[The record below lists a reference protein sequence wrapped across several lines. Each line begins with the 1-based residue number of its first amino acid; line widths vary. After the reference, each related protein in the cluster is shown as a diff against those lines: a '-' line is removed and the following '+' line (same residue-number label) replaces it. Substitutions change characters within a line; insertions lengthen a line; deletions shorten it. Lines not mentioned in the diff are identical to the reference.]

1 MGLEIHEINLLPDGG
16 RSYKLLAS
24 VRLSGV
30 DGLVSRYISVH
41 QDLDLGQWVIRAPD
55 VASLVGL
62 STRNVALLCSTGS
75 EYDGAR
81 EYGEVVSI
89 AGSSRSDHTDLVL
102 MQRPIRTI
110 PSLDGSLAETAPARS
125 EYSMESLA
133 VQGGTSRTPHS
144 WKLVTSELK
153 IGGVIR

>member
-16 RSYKLLAS
+16 RSYRLLAS
-24 VRLSGV
+24 VRLSGI
-30 DGLVSRYISVH
+30 DGLVSRYISAH
-41 QDLDLGQWVIRAPD
+41 PDRDLGQWVIRAPD

-75 EYDGAR
+75 ECEGAR

-102 MQRPIRTI
+102 MQRPIRTG
-110 PSLDGSLAETAPARS
+110 PSVDGILEESGSARC

-133 VQGGTSRTPHS
+133 VKGGTSRTPHS